1 MPNPYYKLFKASL
14 RATRGINVDKDN
26 SYDYKRYFNYSP
38 ADAMKLAAYNP
49 NARFENPNNHF
60 TDRYKTPIHPTFS
73 NESIYSNSAT
83 PGGVWLD
90 NQPVFVHSPYTA
102 QHLDYTD
109 DYLGYN
115 VASGGPFEMSYYNGS
130 YRIPT
135 VEVIGRRRLESRGKR
150 SR

>member
-26 SYDYKRYFNYSP
+26 TYDYKRYFYNSP
-38 ADAMKLAAYNP
+38 ADAMKLATGDP
-49 NARFENPNNHF
+49 NAHF
-60 TDRYKTPIHPTFS
+60 TDKFKTPIHPTFS
-73 NESIYSNSAT
+73 TESIYSNSTT
-83 PGGVWLD
+83 PGGNWLE

-135 VEVIGRRRLESRGKR
+135 VEVIGRRRLENRGKR